1 MYNSDIQEPLIG
13 NPVVVAAIRLIF
25 DAVAGKWSDYIL
37 AMHNYI
43 AALEEHVYSQPANDK
58 YSPLLWSVS
67 KRLLQAERLLKFHVL
82 LLENVQHEL
91 LDITGA
97 GTMDPEWLRQ
107 SLKEFARLTSEVEE
121 SLRRPV
127 TYMVDLVLS
136 PSTSSLALVLMLPL
150 SRCINQ

>member
-1 MYNSDIQEPLIG
+1 MYNSDVQEPLIG
-13 NPVVVAAIRLIF
+13 NPVVIAAIRLIF

-43 AALEEHVYSQPANDK
+43 ATLEEHVYSQPANDE

-82 LLENVQHEL
+82 LLENVQNEL

-107 SLKEFARLTSEVEE
+107 SLKEFTRLSSEVEE

-136 PSTSSLALVLMLPL
+136 SLFHLSMLVL
-150 SRCINQ
+150 IG